1 MTSNCK
7 RLKHDIYY
15 TRRKAASDVSLVE
28 LQILDTYFVR
38 LFLQQSNRK
47 KNGIK
52 NQFLGC
58 LSSESD
64 RYM

>member
-1 MTSNCK
+1 MMSNCK

-28 LQILDTYFVR
+28 LQIWDTDFFH

-47 KNGIK
+47 
-52 NQFLGC
+52 
-58 LSSESD
+58 
-64 RYM
+64 